1 MSEDFTALPGFS
13 RRNGEL
19 FCEDL
24 NLRKLAD
31 QFGTPLYVYSRE
43 ALKTALES
51 WLRGI
56 SGTKHRVFYAMKA
69 NSNLALLKFF
79 RDAGIGFDI
88 VSPGELKRALM
99 VGAKGEDIVYSG
111 VGKSREDIR
120 TALRAGIG
128 CFNVE
133 SIPELDRINEVA
145 LQEKLLA
152 PISVRVNP
160 DVDAKTHP
168 YISTGL
174 KNNKFGVAYDQ
185 TVAHRYAHR
194 QPNHGT

>member
-13 RRNGEL
+13 RRDGEL

-69 NSNLALLKFF
+69 NSNLALLKFS
-79 RDAGIGFDI
+79 AM
-88 VSPGELKRALM
+88 RAL
-99 VGAKGEDIVYSG
+99 
-111 VGKSREDIR
+111 
-120 TALRAGIG
+120 ALT
-128 CFNVE
+128 
-133 SIPELDRINEVA
+133 S
-145 LQEKLLA
+145 
-152 PISVRVNP
+152 
-160 DVDAKTHP
+160 
-168 YISTGL
+168 
-174 KNNKFGVAYDQ
+174 
-185 TVAHRYAHR
+185 
-194 QPNHGT
+194 